1 MNSNNNS
8 TIVDLKKHIE
18 EYQILQL
25 SKDEEISKLN
35 DIITSKQNEIN
46 RLNKMIEDLKNNSPK
61 NEESE
66 NSKNEI
72 LKLNNKINEYEL
84 KIYDYKD
91 QIEKLNTKINELS
104 EFEKNYENL
113 KNENSKLLNRY
124 NEIISNGNMKN
135 YIEELEILQK
145 TISDYKTGKLISE
158 KTKQEIDLIKNES
171 ISQIKEL
178 QKKLNKINEQN
189 TSKTVKY
196 ESMIMNLKNENRDS
210 ENIIL
215 KQEDKISQL
224 LNKISEFD
232 EQMHLKE
239 ILIKNNEAY
248 SNQLINI
255 INEQKVKIKKMKS
268 NKSDQNNDQIKILM
282 QQIEKLKEMVEI
294 KENMLEVQKK
304 AHKNLQMKY
313 MKKCFDIRKN
323 EQEELIRQV
332 ERLKKQKMERDIL
345 FSLRMGNSSSSK
357 QNNLIFSKSPVNLKR
372 GQSQRTLFSSKGK
385 KALVK
390 NQSCKNIA
398 SENNHYSLSFPEI
411 PNTNKI
417 NIENN
422 ENLKNG
428 EDIVNDLEVTNKLME
443 KIIEEN

>member
-46 RLNKMIEDLKNNSPK
+46 RLNKIIEDLKNNSPK

-189 TSKTVKY
+189 
-196 ESMIMNLKNENRDS
+196 
-210 ENIIL
+210 
-215 KQEDKISQL
+215 
-224 LNKISEFD
+224 
-232 EQMHLKE
+232 
-239 ILIKNNEAY
+239 
-248 SNQLINI
+248 
-255 INEQKVKIKKMKS
+255 
-268 NKSDQNNDQIKILM
+268 
-282 QQIEKLKEMVEI
+282 
-294 KENMLEVQKK
+294 
-304 AHKNLQMKY
+304 
-313 MKKCFDIRKN
+313 
-323 EQEELIRQV
+323 
-332 ERLKKQKMERDIL
+332 
-345 FSLRMGNSSSSK
+345 
-357 QNNLIFSKSPVNLKR
+357 
-372 GQSQRTLFSSKGK
+372 
-385 KALVK
+385 
-390 NQSCKNIA
+390 
-398 SENNHYSLSFPEI
+398 
-411 PNTNKI
+411 
-417 NIENN
+417 
-422 ENLKNG
+422 
-428 EDIVNDLEVTNKLME
+428 
-443 KIIEEN
+443 